1 MRAGVE
7 MKITVEGG
15 ADLLYMMLKRTD
27 SEFGESYVMTVDG
40 KAYQD
45 TFMMPKGNGVLVL
58 HV

>member
-1 MRAGVE
+1 

-27 SEFGESYVMTVDG
+27 SESGESYVMTVDG